1 MSSKKEKFLEI
12 QETDP
17 NEIEGLERDLVWTI
31 VEFTNLNLFKCKTLK
46 ELLIWNYNIKI
57 KKGIIFFTGDH
68 FSCSIRVIELIEKDD
83 EIGEI
88 IEQYIKKM
96 ILNYAKYRG
105 WTEEDEY

>member
-68 FSCSIRVIELIEKDD
+68 FSCSIRVNELIEKDD
-83 EIGEI
+83 EIAEI

-96 ILNYAKYRG
+96 ILSYAEIQG
-105 WTEEDEY
+105 WIGEND